1 MKNNPNILP
10 AKNVDEYLKTLP
22 QGVRATLE
30 SLRKTIKAS
39 APMAEEV
46 ISYQIPTYRHH
57 GALVHFMAA
66 KNHCSF
72 FVVNKSILE
81 EFKDELKDYDT
92 SGTTIHFTAENPLPK
107 KLVEKIG
114 KTRVKENELQIKNK
128 QK

>member
-1 MKNNPNILP
+1 MKKDQSKGTE
-10 AKNVDEYLKTLP
+10 KNVDEYLKALP
-22 QGVRATLE
+22 RDVRAILE
-30 SLRKTIKAS
+30 DLRKTIKAS

-46 ISYQIPTYRHH
+46 ISYQIPTYRYH

-92 SGTTIHFTAENPLPK
+92 SGTTIHFTAENPLPP
-107 KLVEKIG
+107 KLIEKIV
-114 KTRVKENELQIKNK
+114 KTRVKENELQSK
-128 QK
+128 